1 MYLRSTP
8 EKPIWICTSG
18 SPLVIGTK
26 HDVHIATALEDV
38 IRTRMSGSVDEK
50 FLWKKYNHPASLPHA
65 LQKFRKTG
73 SSSLSAEIGKFE
85 SLNCM
90 VWQKDREEHCLR
102 TSPSSRRLF
111 AAVSKGDVVA
121 TLLHSYPFRGR
132 HRSLSTTSHH
142 RIQKKNIH
150 Y

>member
-8 EKPIWICTSG
+8 EKPNWICTSR

-26 HDVHIATALEDV
+26 HDVHRDIATALENV

-50 FLWKKYNHPASLPHA
+50 ILWKKYNHPASLPHA

-73 SSSLSAEIGKFE
+73 SSSSLSAEIGKFE

-90 VWQKDREEHCLR
+90 VWQKDREEHCPR
-102 TSPSSRRLF
+102 TSRSSQSSKATGDGLRKVQRCQRRRLKASWRKLLVTTNRCVF
-111 AAVSKGDVVA
+111 LKG
-121 TLLHSYPFRGR
+121 
-132 HRSLSTTSHH
+132 
-142 RIQKKNIH
+142 N
-150 Y
+150 